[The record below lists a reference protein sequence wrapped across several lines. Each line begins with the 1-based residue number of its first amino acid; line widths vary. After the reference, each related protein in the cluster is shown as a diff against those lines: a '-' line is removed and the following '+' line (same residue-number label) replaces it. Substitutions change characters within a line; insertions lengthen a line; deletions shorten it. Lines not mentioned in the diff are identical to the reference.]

1 MQDATFP
8 IPFEQVQRIA
18 AFAALKAH
26 KRLAGMI
33 AREDLEAEAMVGILL
48 GLPKW
53 DPDRSSF
60 KTFAA
65 NKAYW
70 HLMDFAREQSWVPR
84 AEVLKIK
91 AGLRKRPKDFSSLDA
106 IPRHGVPECRKTSA
120 DLLRCDDAEEVQTVF
135 RRLRASDRK
144 VLTLY
149 YLHGLTMKQVGRR
162 LGLSESRIS
171 QMLSGA
177 RHRFRTAH
185 RKGVRS

>member
-1 MQDATFP
+1 MQDVAFP
-8 IPFEQVQRIA
+8 IPVEEVQRIA
-18 AFAALKAH
+18 AFAAIRAE
-26 KRLAGMI
+26 KRLAGSI
-33 AREDLEAEAMVGILL
+33 ERQDLESEAMVGILL

-65 NKAYW
+65 HKAYW

-84 AEVLKIK
+84 CEVLKIK
-91 AGLRKRPKDFSSLDA
+91 AGLRKRPKPFESVDA
-106 IPRHGVPECRKTSA
+106 IPRHGGPVCRKTSA
-120 DLLRCDDAEEVQTVF
+120 DLTRFVHAEEVQTVF
-135 RRLRASDRK
+135 RRMRAQDRR

-149 YLHGLTMKQVGRR
+149 YLHGLNMKQVGGR

-171 QMLSGA
+171 QLLCRA
-177 RHRFRTAH
+177 RKRFRSAH